1 MAGFIRRKEQLV
13 FGLDIGTRSIVGS
26 VGYKDGDRFVVVAQR
41 VREHETRAMIDG
53 QIHDI
58 GKVGETISQVKAEL
72 EEAIGEPLHEVC
84 IAAAGRVLRTITT
97 QVEQAFSGEREV
109 TEEDVYALSAMGVEN
124 AYDELSRSN
133 DTDMKFYCVGHSAI
147 RYYMNNYPIGNLV
160 GHKAKVIGGEFIV
173 TFLPEDVVDGLYKAV
188 EHADL
193 HVANLTLEPIAAIQ
207 VAIPEMY
214 RMLNIALVD
223 VGAGT
228 SDISITKDGAI
239 VAYGMIPVAGDSLT
253 EILAQHCLVDFG
265 TAEQIKREIGVKEEI
280 EYKDIMGLPQTLTS
294 QAALELLTPTI
305 AKMTKPVAEC
315 IKELNGDKS
324 VSAVFVVGGGGKIP
338 GYTEMLAEEL
348 GIVKERVAI
357 RGEEVM
363 GKIDFQEDVHKD
375 SLLVTPIGICLSF
388 YEQSNNF
395 VFVTFNNKRVKVY
408 DNGKLAVVDVA
419 MQAEFPNDGLF
430 PKRGKELN
438 YTVNGKARITRG
450 LPGEAAVIT
459 VNGQA
464 ADIHTAIH
472 SNDVIVVQES
482 TAGEAATISLSA
494 LPEFH
499 DSLQVMVNDKKVSL
513 PKFASVNGELK
524 SGYYEVNENDE
535 ILMLNYYTLKQII
548 EFMDVQLGTE
558 YHFYV
563 NNRKAEMDTPVYE
576 NFQVLW
582 TTENLEENV
591 GAAEP
596 AVNTW
601 EELAE
606 HDNTEPA
613 HAEASQPMV
622 QRVQPAMQQEQP
634 ATQMV
639 QAQPEEQQPLI
650 YDITVIA
657 NKMPI
662 TMRGKSKYV
671 FVDIFDYIDI
681 DLSKPQGV
689 IVTNLNGR
697 QAEYMEQ
704 LKNGD
709 VIDVYWKN

>member
-1 MAGFIRRKEQLV
+1 VAGFIRRKEQLI

-265 TAEQIKREIGVKEEI
+265 TAEQIKREIGAKEEI

-348 GIVKERVAI
+348 GIVKERVAV

-395 VFVTFNNKRVKVY
+395 VFVTFNDKRVKVY

-482 TAGEAATISLSA
+482 TAGEAATIALSA

-548 EFMDVQLGTE
+548 EFMDVQLDAE

-563 NNRKAEMDTPVYE
+563 NNRKADMDTPVYE

-596 AVNTW
+596 VVNTW

-606 HDNTEPA
+606 PDNTEPA

-622 QRVQPAMQQEQP
+622 QQVQPAMQQEQP